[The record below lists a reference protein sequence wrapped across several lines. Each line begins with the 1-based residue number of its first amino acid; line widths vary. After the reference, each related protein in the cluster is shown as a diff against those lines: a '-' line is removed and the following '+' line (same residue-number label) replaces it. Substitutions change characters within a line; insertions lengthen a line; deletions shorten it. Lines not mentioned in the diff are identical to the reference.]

1 MKSKTKV
8 KKDKKT
14 KTKNKNKQR
23 QKQKQSVVV
32 NIDNSRK
39 TVAKNKGEKQQ
50 AKASP
55 SIIPQPIYVPQYAP
69 QSFQQNQPAQ
79 GVPQPFRAE
88 PTRPT
93 VFNPSGSVFNNSNFS
108 VPDDDDISTLTAG
121 SGYSSMPSMKSM
133 ASASLPTL
141 QTIPKPS
148 GVSVSSSSA
157 FNPSPSVGGSFRT
170 AIEPMAE
177 DLFNS
182 PFKEFNN
189 AYEVMPTSERE
200 IGTST
205 VSFLAEPK
213 NPPSALAIELNDNI
227 ETAPDNIETAPN
239 NVGPVPNL
247 AEPKDAKPTADLTKP
262 PRPVERQFV
271 RARGETKKTEPET
284 AQPSES
290 QPVPNADG
298 KSKRAVVY
306 NNGQCVM
313 VNNKGQP
320 CKGVVKPGEI
330 YCATHRKMTDDER
343 ADIINKQTMR
353 KLKKLK
359 SSGGV

>member
-50 AKASP
+50 GKASP

-69 QSFQQNQPAQ
+69 QSFQQNQPAT
-79 GVPQPFRAE
+79 QPFRAE

-108 VPDDDDISTLTAG
+108 VPDDDDTSTITAG

-133 ASASLPTL
+133 ASISLPTL

-148 GVSVSSSSA
+148 GASVSSA
-157 FNPSPSVGGSFRT
+157 FNPSPSVGGSTFGT

-177 DLFNS
+177 DPFNS
-182 PFKEFNN
+182 TFKEFSN
-189 AYEVMPTSERE
+189 AYEAMPTMERE
-200 IGTST
+200 IGTSAA
-205 VSFLAEPK
+205 SFVAEPK
-213 NPPSALAIELNDNI
+213 SNPPSALAIELNDNI
-227 ETAPDNIETAPN
+227 ETAPDSAK
-239 NVGPVPNL
+239 
-247 AEPKDAKPTADLTKP
+247 PKDAEPEPTAPVLIKP
-262 PRPVERQFV
+262 PWLIERQFV

-298 KSKRAVVY
+298 KGKSNREAVY
-306 NNGQCVM
+306 NNGQCAM
-313 VNNKGQP
+313 INNKGQP

-330 YCATHRKMTDDER
+330 YCATHRKMTNDER
-343 ADIINKQTMR
+343 ADIINKRTMR
-353 KLKKLK
+353 ELKKLK